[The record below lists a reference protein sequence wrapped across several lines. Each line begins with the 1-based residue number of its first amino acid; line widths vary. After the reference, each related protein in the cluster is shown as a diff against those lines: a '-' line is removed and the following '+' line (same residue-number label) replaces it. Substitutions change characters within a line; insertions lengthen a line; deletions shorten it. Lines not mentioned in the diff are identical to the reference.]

1 MHQDMC
7 KLNRTDC
14 EVQIRHLTVHCVLYR
29 VLVIV
34 DQESQTASLNS
45 DLLIELLRSNPPEPR
60 DRVTVAANLLPADA
74 EHYAQ
79 VGVAVLVILDADHL
93 RTVFCTLRTNA
104 ILACQSSICRQ
115 RRAIYQHIWCYLLQ
129 STTDECMC
137 VWFLSRFKH

>member
-1 MHQDMC
+1 M
-7 KLNRTDC
+7 
-14 EVQIRHLTVHCVLYR
+14 LYR

-45 DLLIELLRSNPPEPR
+45 DLLIELLRSNPAEPR

-79 VGVAVLVILDADHL
+79 VGVAVLMILDADPFL
-93 RTVFCTLRTNA
+93 TVFCILRVND
-104 ILACQSSICRQ
+104 ILACQGSICRQ
-115 RRAIYQHIWCYLLQ
+115 RRAVYQQIWCYLLQ

-137 VWFLSRFKH
+137 VCVVSHAL